1 MLNVDIFFDLMP
13 VAGEVSLGRTLHADA
28 VRAASRTPTFIALLA
43 EWVGTLAPAIGLLGR
58 LRTDAGRI
66 DLKRGGLMPLVN
78 IARTLALR
86 AGSTAHSTPER
97 LRDAAAAGRLS
108 EGDAV
113 SLIEIHSELLTLVL
127 RQQFLD
133 LQDGVRPSSRVQT
146 RQLGKQELRRLRA
159 HLQRLDEVLR
169 ILRRAV
175 AG

>member
-1 MLNVDIFFDLMP
+1 
-13 VAGEVSLGRTLHADA
+13 
-28 VRAASRTPTFIALLA
+28 
-43 EWVGTLAPAIGLLGR
+43 
-58 LRTDAGRI
+58 
-66 DLKRGGLMPLVN
+66 MPLVN

-86 AGSTAHSTPER
+86 AGSTARSTPER
-97 LRDAAAAGRLS
+97 LRDAAAAVRLS

-127 RQQFLD
+127 RQQLLD

-169 ILRRAV
+169 ILRGAV